1 VSTQTINASQ
11 NPGLANQLIKEV
23 SKETTPEKPKAAIT
37 PPSDT
42 VVTLPG
48 GYVTADGEVITEAEV
63 RELNGRDEEAIA
75 KATTVGK
82 VLTGILTRGTV
93 SIGGLEATEELLDQ
107 MFAGDRDALLLGI
120 YKATFGAD
128 AELDAYCSGCED
140 YKAILVNVDED
151 IRVVKL
157 SDPIADRKF
166 VVKGRSSEYVVILPN
181 GKIQK
186 ELLLNSDKTLAE
198 LTTILLEGT
207 VREIN
212 GSAVFTK
219 AQVQDIG
226 LVDRRKIADE
236 LTNRAFGPVFEEV
249 KVACPTCDGEVV
261 APINL
266 GALFRQ

>member
-1 VSTQTINASQ
+1 MEQTINAAQ
-11 NPGLANQLIKEV
+11 NPGLANQLIKEA
-23 SKETTPEKPKAAIT
+23 SKEAKPQKPVASVV

-48 GYVTADGEVITEAEV
+48 GYVTADGEVISQAEV

-82 VLTGILTRGTV
+82 VLTGILSRGTV
-93 SIGGLEATEELLDQ
+93 KIGDLDATEEVLDQ

-128 AELDAYCSGCED
+128 AELSAFCSGCED
-140 YKAILVNVDED
+140 YKAILIDVDED
-151 IRVVKL
+151 IEVRKL
-157 SDPIADRKF
+157 SDPITDRRF
-166 VVKGRSSEYVVILPN
+166 VVKGKAHEYTVVLPN
-181 GKIQK
+181 GKVQK
-186 ELLLNSDKTLAE
+186 ELLLNADKTLAE
-198 LTTILLEGT
+198 LTTLLLEGT
-207 VREIN
+207 VQEIDN
-212 GSAVFTK
+212 ARVFSKT
-219 AQVQDIG
+219 QVQEIG

-236 LTNRAFGPVFEEV
+236 LTTRAFGPQFEEV
-249 KVACPTCDGEVV
+249 KATCPDCGGEVV

>member
-1 VSTQTINASQ
+1 MSTQTINAAQ

-23 SKETTPEKPKAAIT
+23 SKETAPEKPKAAIT

-75 KATTVGK
+75 KASSVGK
-82 VLTGILTRGTV
+82 VLTAILARGTV
-93 SIGGLEATEELLDQ
+93 KIGELEATEDILEQ
-107 MFAGDRDALLLGI
+107 MFAGDRDALLLGV
-120 YKATFGAD
+120 YKATFGTE
-128 AELDAYCSGCED
+128 AELSTYCGGCDD
-140 YKAILVNVDED
+140 YKSILIDIDED
-151 IRVVKL
+151 IRVVRL
-157 SDPIADRKF
+157 SDPIEGRKF
-166 VVKGRSSEYVVILPN
+166 TVKGKTNTYTLVLPN
-181 GKIQK
+181 GKVQK
-186 ELLLNSDKTLAE
+186 NLLSNSDKTLAE

-212 GSAVFTK
+212 GSPVFTK
-219 AQVQDIG
+219 AQVQEIG

-236 LTNRAFGPVFEEV
+236 LTKRAFGPVFEEV
-249 KVACPTCDGEVV
+249 KVACPDCDGEVV